1 MNSYAGKMALVSG
14 AGSGIGEATAVALR
28 ASGATV
34 YGLTS
39 NQATLSAARE
49 KHPDIRWLAADVSK
63 RAEVDLA
70 VKSATAEGRLDLL
83 VNNAG
88 IYRFA
93 SLEASDEAMVRSQFD
108 VNVIGAIFMTQ
119 AALPALRASR
129 GVIVNVSAASARKA
143 SPGQVVYA
151 ATKGALESFTRSL
164 ASELA
169 KDGIR
174 VNAVAPG
181 PTMTSGIAKMRE
193 ARKMPDSGTEQ
204 ISKMIPLGRIG
215 TAEEVAHWILT
226 LGDPQVTW
234 VTGQII
240 GIDGGMTAG

>member
-1 MNSYAGKMALVSG
+1 MKSYAGKVALVTG
-14 AGSGIGEATAVALR
+14 AGSGIGEATAVALS

-39 NQATLSAARE
+39 NQTTLAAARE
-49 KHPDIRWLAADVSK
+49 KHPEIRWLAADVGK
-63 RAEVDLA
+63 RAEVDVA

-88 IYRFA
+88 IYKFA
-93 SLEASDEAMVRSQFD
+93 SLDASDDAMVRSQFE

-129 GVIVNVSAASARKA
+129 GAIVNVSAASARKA

-151 ATKGALESFTRSL
+151 ATKGAIESFTRSL

-181 PTMTSGIAKMRE
+181 PTMTGGITKMRE
-193 ARKMPDSGTEQ
+193 ARKIPNTGMEQ
-204 ISKMIPLGRIG
+204 ISKLIPLGRIG

-240 GIDGGMTAG
+240 GVDGGMTAG

>member
-1 MNSYAGKMALVSG
+1 MTSYAGKIALVTG
-14 AGSGIGEATAVALR
+14 AGSGIGEATAIALC

-39 NQATLSAARE
+39 NQTTLSAARQ
-49 KHPDIRWLAADVSK
+49 KHPDIRWLAADVGK
-63 RAEVDLA
+63 RAEVAVA

-88 IYRFA
+88 IYKFA
-93 SLEASDEAMVRSQFD
+93 SLDASDEEMVRRQFD
-108 VNVIGAIFMTQ
+108 VNVIGAIFVTR

-129 GVIVNVSAASARKA
+129 GAIVNVSATSARKA

-169 KDGIR
+169 ADGIR

-181 PTMTSGIAKMRE
+181 PTMTGGISKMRE
-193 ARKMPDSGTEQ
+193 ASKLPNAGNEQ
-204 ISKMIPLGRIG
+204 ISKLIPLGRIG

-234 VTGQII
+234 VTGQIV
-240 GIDGGMTAG
+240 GVDGGMTAG

>member
-1 MNSYAGKMALVSG
+1 MALVSG
-14 AGSGIGEATAVALR
+14 ASSGIGEATAVALR